1 MYKIIF
7 GAILVISSF
16 SVYAKDRLSMELEYK
31 LLKECVGNTRYT
43 KIKIES
49 CACALSE
56 TIDGESL
63 SWSGGY
69 REDSDYYEDKKKFHK
84 EFLSNM
90 KKEKCINIK

>member
-56 TIDGESL
+56 TIGGENL
-63 SWSGGY
+63 WSGYGK
-69 REDSDYYEDKKKFHK
+69 DSDYCEDKKKFHK